1 MGNYFRTA
9 SQIVDPVE
17 IRFEH
22 VPVGVPDYDKFQ
34 TSTIVTGKEGS
45 APGELDSP
53 HGLAIDEDTHQIF
66 VPIFTT
72 TELRYSLKQESISLS
87 WV

>member
-1 MGNYFRTA
+1 MGNYSRIA

-34 TSTIVTGKEGS
+34 TSTIVSGKEGS
-45 APGELDSP
+45 A
-53 HGLAIDEDTHQIF
+53 LASWIF
-66 VPIFTT
+66 LMV
-72 TELRYSLKQESISLS
+72 
-87 WV
+87 

>member
-17 IRFEH
+17 TRFEH

-45 APGELDSP
+45 A
-53 HGLAIDEDTHQIF
+53 LASWIF
-66 VPIFTT
+66 HMV
-72 TELRYSLKQESISLS
+72 
-87 WV
+87 